1 MIWENIT
8 LAASSLRANKTRAL
22 LTMLGIIIGIASVI
36 AIVGIGSAIK
46 ASVNSSLTSFG
57 AANITI
63 GVQERGKKN
72 LGEEDLIGEAAIVG
86 KTPASADL
94 LTDQM
99 IAEFRTRF
107 QEVIQGVSISYSG
120 GNATARDKDLYANVA
135 ITGQNE
141 DYTKV
146 NNLKLVAGR
155 GISQQDLNDI
165 ANVAVVSDKLV
176 ENMFPA
182 GMNAIGQ
189 TIKIYN
195 PKSIDL
201 YTIIGVYKFAQDGMF
216 GGTASDKDMQTS
228 LYIPLTTA
236 KKDVLEKNFQ
246 SFTVVAKADEDI
258 NGLTKRFQQFFDGV
272 YANNRDWKATAF
284 NMTSMLDTMTSMLN
298 KVTAAVA
305 VIAAISLIVGGIGV
319 MNIMLVSV
327 TERTKEIGTR
337 KALGAKTFHIQLQ
350 FLIEAVIV
358 TVTGG
363 VIGIVL
369 GLGLGALVSMV
380 MGVGVSAS
388 LPMILLS
395 FLFSMAIGLFF
406 GLYPAS
412 KAAKLDPID
421 ALRYE

>member
-1 MIWENIT
+1 
-8 LAASSLRANKTRAL
+8 
-22 LTMLGIIIGIASVI
+22 
-36 AIVGIGSAIK
+36 
-46 ASVNSSLTSFG
+46 
-57 AANITI
+57 
-63 GVQERGKKN
+63 
-72 LGEEDLIGEAAIVG
+72 
-86 KTPASADL
+86 
-94 LTDQM
+94 
-99 IAEFRTRF
+99 
-107 QEVIQGVSISYSG
+107 
-120 GNATARDKDLYANVA
+120 
-135 ITGQNE
+135 
-141 DYTKV
+141 
-146 NNLKLVAGR
+146 
-155 GISQQDLNDI
+155 
-165 ANVAVVSDKLV
+165 
-176 ENMFPA
+176 
-182 GMNAIGQ
+182 
-189 TIKIYN
+189 
-195 PKSIDL
+195 
-201 YTIIGVYKFAQDGMF
+201 
-216 GGTASDKDMQTS
+216 MQTA
-228 LYIPLTTA
+228 LYIPLSTA
-236 KKDVLEKNFQ
+236 KKDVLEKNFH

-258 NGLTKRFQQFFDGV
+258 NALTKRFQQFFDGV
-272 YANNRDWKATAF
+272 YATNRDWKATAF

-369 GLGLGALVSMV
+369 GLGLGALVSLI
-380 MGVGVSAS
+380 MGVGVTAS